1 MMSVAVYTL
10 TELHTTEPDLNAALM
25 IVSDNP
31 ERAKWK
37 ALSLVHARLI
47 DFTKTLQVIFCF

>member
-25 IVSDNP
+25 IVWDNP
-31 ERAKWK
+31 ERAKCT
-37 ALSLVHARLI
+37 AL
-47 DFTKTLQVIFCF
+47 

>member
-1 MMSVAVYTL
+1 MISVAVYTL

-31 ERAKWK
+31 ERAKCK
-37 ALSLVHARLI
+37 AL
-47 DFTKTLQVIFCF
+47 